1 MVSADR
7 STNRSQFGTIAVIA
21 AGLMLAGTLAGCSP
35 QATTDAGSS
44 VTLAQSKSP
53 VQLLRNETASR
64 IPTGAIE
71 SLGESTDSSV
81 ACLSEDDDPDG
92 LVRQW
97 TSTSVVLIER
107 ASQWRT
113 AKIAKDLVQTLVDDG
128 WTARDAGGSASVH
141 SSLLTRG
148 VSLAEIQI
156 TSKVPSESAASTS
169 KDELVTD
176 YRIEIE
182 THGPCV
188 QTEGPQSDEV
198 TRLEASS

>member
-1 MVSADR
+1 MVSVDR
-7 STNRSQFGTIAVIA
+7 VTNRTKLGSIA
-21 AGLMLAGTLAGCSP
+21 ATAASLVLIGILAGCSAP
-35 QATTDAGSS
+35 VEDAGSS

-64 IPTGAIE
+64 LPTGAIE
-71 SLGESTDSSV
+71 SLGKSTDLSV
-81 ACLSEDDDPDG
+81 ACLSEEQDPKG
-92 LVRQW
+92 LMRKW
-97 TSTSVVLIER
+97 TSTSVVMIEK

-113 AKIAKDLVQTLVDDG
+113 SKIAKDLVQTLVDDG
-128 WTARDAGGSASVH
+128 WTARDAGGSASIQ

-156 TSKVPSESAASTS
+156 TSKVPSESAPSTP
-169 KDELVTD
+169 EGEVVTD
-176 YRIEIE
+176 FRIEIE

-188 QTEGPQSDEV
+188 ATDGPESDEV

>member
-7 STNRSQFGTIAVIA
+7 STNRTTLGTIVAVA
-21 AGLMLAGTLAGCSP
+21 AGIII
-35 QATTDAGSS
+35 AGSLASCASAPATDTGTS

-71 SLGESTDSSV
+71 ALGESTDSSV
-81 ACLSEDDDPDG
+81 ACLSEEDDPDG

-113 AKIAKDLVQTLVDDG
+113 KKIAKDLVQTLVDDG
-128 WTARDAGGSASVH
+128 WTARDAGGSASVQ

-148 VSLAEIQI
+148 VSLAEIMI
-156 TSKVPSESAASTS
+156 TSKEPSESTASTS
-169 KDELVTD
+169 KGEVVTD

-188 QTEGPQSDEV
+188 ETDGPESDEV

>member
-1 MVSADR
+1 MIR
-7 STNRSQFGTIAVIA
+7 TPGTIAVVAASLLIA
-21 AGLMLAGTLAGCSP
+21 GSLAGCASAP
-35 QATTDAGSS
+35 VADTGTS

-71 SLGESTDSSV
+71 SVGESTDSSI
-81 ACLSEDDDPDG
+81 ACLSADDDPDG

-97 TSTSVVLIER
+97 TSTSVVFIER

-128 WTARDAGGSASVH
+128 WTARDAGGSASIH

-156 TSKVPSESAASTS
+156 TSKVPSESTASNS
-169 KDELVTD
+169 KDEVVTD

-188 QTEGPQSDEV
+188 ETDGPESDEV